1 MGRSEEPIKVET
13 CYCSAVSSSGAAQLV
28 NCFLVSTQD
37 CVPVNVFF
45 GTITVQRRG
54 FIRSALIRN
63 VSRAQSFLPP
73 SAATN
78 N

>member
-45 GTITVQRRG
+45 GGDYSTAGVHSKRIN
-54 FIRSALIRN
+54 S
-63 VSRAQSFLPP
+63 
-73 SAATN
+73 
-78 N
+78 

>member
-37 CVPVNVFF
+37 CVPVNVFL
-45 GTITVQRRG
+45 GTITVQRG

-73 SAATN
+73 SAATYN
-78 N
+78 